1 MRTYLYETLHLF
13 TFTKEILNAK
23 LQFLCSGSN
32 CKYRKI
38 FYENKKVVQNGLQL
52 IQKLRIAKSLNIY
65 ILQLPDI
72 VTIRGF
78 EYDKVQNFSVT

>member
-1 MRTYLYETLHLF
+1 MKFPIKDFFSQCEHIFTKTLHLF

-65 ILQLPDI
+65 IL
-72 VTIRGF
+72 
-78 EYDKVQNFSVT
+78 